1 MTKLSVDQSNILIAI
16 DISKDR
22 HDVLL
27 ELSDGKHK
35 AFKVGNHKADFD
47 RFASYV
53 RGLGLSCHI
62 AFEATGDYHRALA
75 NYLHNQGF
83 KLYLVS
89 SIATART
96 REALYN
102 TWDKND
108 SKDAQVILHLLKT
121 GATQI
126 YHDPLIHNYNDLQEI
141 ANTYQQVSQRKT
153 RLLHSILNHYLP
165 LYFPEAQHYYHN
177 SRAQWLAKLLV
188 FAPCPGMILKY
199 SKEDFIVRGG
209 EMNGCKRDKARWLAD
224 YYETARNSIGLPIE
238 ETASAITMFR
248 MVLMEYLDCC
258 KLRNQIEELASQKLV
273 NHPDYLHLQTIPGV
287 GPVLALLILAEGGDL
302 RRFSHYRK
310 FLKYCGLDLCTE
322 QSGKFKGISR
332 LSKRGNARL
341 RYAFWLAATVAIRMK
356 ENSFRRKYD
365 NYVKR
370 DPNNSDLKRKAYTA
384 VAAKVARVAYGLI
397 KTGTDYRR
405 FIEAVEPSG
414 RIPSQLAVE
423 AISTS

>member
-1 MTKLSVDQSNILIAI
+1 MTQSIVDIQPKVLVAI
-16 DISKDR
+16 DISKER

-27 ELSDGKHK
+27 ELPSEQRKK
-35 AFKVGNHKADFD
+35 FRIGNHKADFD
-47 RFASYV
+47 RFGAYLS
-53 RGLGLSCHI
+53 GLGMPCHI
-62 AFEATGDYHRALA
+62 AFEATGNYHRPLA
-75 NYLHNQGF
+75 SFLHNQGF

-96 REALYN
+96 REALYS

-108 SKDAQVILHLLKT
+108 AKDARIILHLLKT

-141 ANTYQQVSQRKT
+141 ANTYQQVSLRKT

-165 LYFPEAQHYYHN
+165 LYFPEAQRYYHG
-177 SRAQWLAKLLV
+177 SRAQWFGNLLM
-188 FAPCPGMILKY
+188 FAPCPAAILKY
-199 SKEDFIVRGG
+199 AKEDFILHARAIGG
-209 EMNGCKRDKARWLAD
+209 GKRDKTRWLSD
-224 YYETARNSIGLPIE
+224 FYETAKNSVGLPVG
-238 ETASAITMFR
+238 ETTAAMTMFR

-258 KLRNQIEELASQKLV
+258 KLRRQIEELASRTLAA
-273 NHPDYLHLQTIPGV
+273 HPDYLHLQTVPGI

-322 QSGKFKGISR
+322 QSGKFKGISK

-365 NYVKR
+365 HYVKG
-370 DPNNSDLKRKAYTA
+370 DPTNPDRKRKAYTA

-397 KTGTDYRR
+397 KTGTDYCR
-405 FIEAVEPSG
+405 FIEAMEPSG
-414 RIPSQLAVE
+414 RIPSHE
-423 AISTS
+423 P

>member
-1 MTKLSVDQSNILIAI
+1 MTQSIVDIQPKVLVAI
-16 DISKDR
+16 DISKER

-27 ELSDGKHK
+27 ELPNEQRKK
-35 AFKVGNHKADFD
+35 FRIGNHKADFD
-47 RFASYV
+47 RFGAYLN
-53 RGLGLSCHI
+53 GLELPCHI
-62 AFEATGDYHRALA
+62 AFEATGNYHRPLA
-75 NYLHNQGF
+75 SFLHNQGF
-83 KLYLVS
+83 KLHLVS

-96 REALYN
+96 REALYS

-108 SKDAQVILHLLKT
+108 AKDAQVILHLLKT

-141 ANTYQQVSQRKT
+141 ANTYQQVSLRKT

-165 LYFPEAQHYYHN
+165 LYFPEAQRYYHG
-177 SRAQWLAKLLV
+177 SRAQWFGNLLM
-188 FAPCPGMILKY
+188 FAPCPAAILRY
-199 SKEDFIVRGG
+199 TKEDFILHARAIGG
-209 EMNGCKRDKARWLAD
+209 GKRDKTRWLSD
-224 YYETARNSIGLPIE
+224 FYETAKNSVGLPVG
-238 ETASAITMFR
+238 ETTAAMTMFR

-258 KLRNQIEELASQKLV
+258 KLRSQIEELASRTLAA
-273 NHPDYLHLQTIPGV
+273 HPDYLHLQTVPGI

-322 QSGKFKGISR
+322 QSGKFKGISK

-365 NYVKR
+365 HYVR
-370 DPNNSDLKRKAYTA
+370 GDPTNPDRKRKAYTA

-397 KTGTDYRR
+397 KTGTDYCR
-405 FIEAVEPSG
+405 FIEAMEPSG
-414 RIPSQLAVE
+414 RIPSHE
-423 AISTS
+423 P